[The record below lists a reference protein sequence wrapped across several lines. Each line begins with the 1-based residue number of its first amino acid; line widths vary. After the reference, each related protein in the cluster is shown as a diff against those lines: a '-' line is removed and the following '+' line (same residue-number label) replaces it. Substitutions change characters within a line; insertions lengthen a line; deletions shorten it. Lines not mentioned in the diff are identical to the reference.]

1 MFGRKYE
8 RMAAA
13 YAPDV
18 VFLEITG
25 DESKETRGMMMA
37 MAVRVTPTFFLW
49 DRGEGR
55 STGEA
60 AGGAPPATRTA
71 TGVNENNLKAA
82 VDAVLAGEGAS
93 D

>member
-1 MFGRKYE
+1 MFKRKYE
-8 RMAAA
+8 RIAAS
-13 YAPDV
+13 YAPRA

-25 DESKETRGMMMA
+25 DESKETRGMMVA

-49 DRGEGR
+49 DRVPAR
-55 STGEA
+55 STGDL
-60 AGGAPPATRTA
+60 AGGAPPPTRSA

-82 VDAVLAGEGAS
+82 VDAVLEGRGA